1 MQMSESIWRVVWNLR
16 GTNGPRQTTEYAQ
29 EKNAMDWANGLLKG
43 GANGI
48 FVTELI
54 MGKSVHV
61 DNKDAT
67 PAALPSQD

>member
-1 MQMSESIWRVVWNLR
+1 MSSLWRVVWNLR

-29 EKNAMDWANGLLKG
+29 EKNAMDWANGMLKG

-54 MGKSVHV
+54 IGKSVHV

-67 PAALPSQD
+67 PVALLFQD

>member
-1 MQMSESIWRVVWNLR
+1 MSESIWRVVWNLS
-16 GTNGPRQTTEYAQ
+16 GTKGPRQSLDFAE
-29 EKNAMDWANGLLKG
+29 EKNAMSWADSLLIG

-54 MGKSVHV
+54 IGKSVHV

-67 PAALPSQD
+67 PAALPFQD